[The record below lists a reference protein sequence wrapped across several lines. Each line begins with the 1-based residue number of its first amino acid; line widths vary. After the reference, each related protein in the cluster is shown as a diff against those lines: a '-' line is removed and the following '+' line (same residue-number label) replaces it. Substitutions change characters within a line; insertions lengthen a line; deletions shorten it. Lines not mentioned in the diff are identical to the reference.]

1 MKHTTKNLR
10 RLSGAV
16 TALAFVALL
25 SSPAAAGGKHKQRQ
39 RPNQCNTNQNGRPA
53 LGAPEIDP
61 SLATGGAVLLLGGT
75 VILLS
80 RKRPALEI

>member
-1 MKHTTKNLR
+1 MKNSKKNFR
-10 RLSGAV
+10 RLASAA
-16 TALAFVALL
+16 TTFALVAAL
-25 SSPAAAGGKHKQRQ
+25 SAPASAGGKHKQRH
-39 RPNQCNTNQNGRPA
+39 RPNKFNGERPARPA

-80 RKRPALEI
+80 RKRPVEA